1 MFVWGVKFKR
11 PRLCK
16 VSKLSLA
23 EKCLSG
29 LFAIIDRNRSST
41 LTLFQVKNAESCC
54 TLLGTGHLYLE
65 SGKSG
70 RVNDFC
76 AGNRGRGHINL
87 YMLLHIIEI
96 KGGEWVRGGSAKMCF
111 ILRGES
117 GEVEHSHPNLHQSP
131 APSR

>member
-54 TLLGTGHLYLE
+54 TQLGTGHYAL
-65 SGKSG
+65 
-70 RVNDFC
+70 
-76 AGNRGRGHINL
+76 
-87 YMLLHIIEI
+87 IIGFP
-96 KGGEWVRGGSAKMCF
+96 GG
-111 ILRGES
+111 
-117 GEVEHSHPNLHQSP
+117 
-131 APSR
+131 